1 MPKFFVSLES
11 MNDRNSPD
19 LARFGRVVR
28 ARREQLGLNQ
38 DELPSGPSTTTLTK
52 IENGTPPAPV
62 RATLRKLDVSLR
74 WVDGSA
80 QAVLDGGDPVPLPDD
95 GQKSATHLPP
105 HIAPTVTA
113 SIEFESAQPEMDYLL
128 RLMREGRA
136 NEIPAGRLAELGET
150 LTIERF
156 VERFPH
162 MDRALQLDIAE
173 YAATAEYSARMHR
186 LDLQKETPD
195 DVTTEQTTE
204 GGASEAPEG
213 EKNGAADRRSTHDP
227 AEVSTVQRDTDRS
240 AGRRL
245 DIVRPDES
253 AREPK
258 IRARAIRIEIDGSV
272 HAEPEDIPVSASTLE
287 EALQE
292 LLDRYTDQGF
302 VVDTD
307 DGVADTGADVF
318 VHGERFDMVIELKDS
333 DSQFRPSADLVEV
346 AMRYVMNARNRDVQA
361 ASDAGARQ
369 SNYELANR
377 RGGGTS
383 EGRRRR
389 EEQDRDAERGEE

>member
-1 MPKFFVSLES
+1 

-195 DVTTEQTTE
+195 DVTTEPTPA
-204 GGASEAPEG
+204 GGASEAPQG
-213 EKNGAADRRSTHDP
+213 EKNGAADRR
-227 AEVSTVQRDTDRS
+227 
-240 AGRRL
+240 RL
-245 DIVRPDES
+245 GKAPDL
-253 AREPK
+253 PT
-258 IRARAIRIEIDGSV
+258 
-272 HAEPEDIPVSASTLE
+272 P
-287 EALQE
+287 
-292 LLDRYTDQGF
+292 DQGESP
-302 VVDTD
+302 D
-307 DGVADTGADVF
+307 D
-318 VHGERFDMVIELKDS
+318 
-333 DSQFRPSADLVEV
+333 
-346 AMRYVMNARNRDVQA
+346 
-361 ASDAGARQ
+361 
-369 SNYELANR
+369 YELAGR
-377 RGGGTS
+377 DVGGIS
-383 EGRRRR
+383 EGESTRRRMDD
-389 EEQDRDAERGEE
+389 QAEAPDSEGPEAGA